1 MEMGGIVMDGV
12 RRRRKSEGGGEDLRK
27 ETKEREKDGIEGD

>member
-1 MEMGGIVMDGV
+1 MEEIVMDGV
-12 RRRRKSEGGGEDLRK
+12 RRRKSGGGGDLRK

>member
-12 RRRRKSEGGGEDLRK
+12 RRRRTEEGERIYANRRKSR
-27 ETKEREKDGIEGD
+27 RKDGIEGD

>member
-12 RRRRKSEGGGEDLRK
+12 RRRRSEGGEDLRK
-27 ETKEREKDGIEGD
+27 QTKEPEKDGIEGD

>member
-12 RRRRKSEGGGEDLRK
+12 RRRRSGGREDLRK
-27 ETKEREKDGIEGD
+27 QTKEQEKDGIEGD

>member
-12 RRRRKSEGGGEDLRK
+12 RRRRSEEGGFTQTDERATRK
-27 ETKEREKDGIEGD
+27 ME